1 MRYHFIGIGG
11 IGVGTLASLMI
22 DKGHQVSGSD
32 LKDSAMTAT
41 LREKGATVMI
51 GHSGQNVQDADYVV
65 YSSAVSAE
73 NPELKTAKSKRI
85 PILRRAELLAQI
97 MDNHVG
103 ITVAGAHGKTTTT
116 SMVSHLLLNAGLNPT
131 TAVGG
136 ILNNSES
143 HNANLGGGKY
153 FVAEVDE
160 SDGSFLYFSPQYS
173 IVTNID
179 FEHLDFYHTWDN
191 IVKAYEQFV
200 ARTQPDGLL
209 IGCGD
214 DTRLKEML
222 IKGKRK
228 YLTYG
233 FSPVNDLHTESMNF
247 VNNQEC
253 FWEFD
258 CVFKNQKL
266 PRFQLTI
273 PGQHNILNAMA
284 CITLG
289 LQLGIDPQVI
299 QKSIKSFAGV
309 KRRFQR
315 KGTVNDI
322 LVVDDYGHHPTEIV
336 ATLKAAHSVKKN
348 RLITVFQ
355 PHRYSRTKF
364 LMQDFVSALSQ
375 TDVLILTDI
384 YAASEEPIPG
394 ITSEVL
400 LGKIHDHGQKDAV
413 YLKKDEI
420 AAHLLKIVRP
430 GDLVL
435 TLGAGDVYRSGEELL
450 KELQKQPLGQR
461 PIGSR

>member
-1 MRYHFIGIGG
+1 MHYHFIGIGG

-32 LKDSAMTAT
+32 LKDSAMTAM
-41 LREKGATVMI
+41 LREKGAIVMI
-51 GHSGQNVQDADYVV
+51 GHQAQNVQDADYVV
-65 YSSAVSAE
+65 YSSAVAAE
-73 NPELKTAKSKRI
+73 NPELKTARDRRI
-85 PILRRAELLAQI
+85 PVLRRAELLAQI

-116 SMVSHLLLNAGLNPT
+116 SMVSHLLLDAGLNPT

-136 ILNNSES
+136 ILNGQSY
-143 HNANLGGGKY
+143 NANLGGGTY

-160 SDGSFLYFSPQYS
+160 SDGSFLYFNPQYS
-173 IVTNID
+173 IITNID
-179 FEHLDFYHTWDN
+179 FEHLDYYHTWDN
-191 IVKAYEQFV
+191 IVKAYEKFV
-200 ARTQPDGLL
+200 ARTQPEGLL

-214 DTRLKEML
+214 DTRLKEIL
-222 IKGKRK
+222 LKSNRE

-233 FSPVNDLHTESMNF
+233 FSSVNDLHTESMQF
-247 VNNQEC
+247 VNNEQC
-253 FWEFD
+253 YWEFE
-258 CVFKNQKL
+258 CVFKNKKL

-289 LQLGIDPQVI
+289 LRLGIEPEI
-299 QKSIKSFAGV
+299 IRMSLKSFAGV

-315 KGTVNDI
+315 KGTANDI
-322 LVVDDYGHHPTEIV
+322 QVFDDYGHHPTEII
-336 ATLKAAHSVKKN
+336 ATLKAAHSVKKS

-364 LMQDFVSALSQ
+364 LMEDFVKALSQ
-375 TDVLILTDI
+375 TDTLILTDI

-400 LGKIHDHGQKDAV
+400 LEKICRDGQKDAI
-413 YLKKDEI
+413 YLKKEDI
-420 AAHLLKIVRP
+420 AAHLLRIVRP

-435 TLGAGDVYRSGEELL
+435 TLGAGDIYRVGEDLF
-450 KELQKQPLGQR
+450 KELQKQPT
-461 PIGSR
+461 GSK

>member
-1 MRYHFIGIGG
+1 MKYHFIGIGG

-32 LKDSAMTAT
+32 LKDSAMTAK
-41 LREKGATVMI
+41 LRDKGAVVTL
-51 GHSGQNVQDADYVV
+51 GHHAQNVGDADYVV
-65 YSSAVSAE
+65 YSSAVSE
-73 NPELKTAKSKRI
+73 QNPELIIAKERSI
-85 PILRRAELLAQI
+85 PILRRAQLLAQI

-116 SMVSHLLLNAGLNPT
+116 SMVSHLLLDAGLNPT

-136 ILNNSES
+136 ILNGES
-143 HNANLGGGKY
+143 YNANLGGGKY

-200 ARTQPDGLL
+200 ARTQPEGML

-222 IKGKRK
+222 IKGQRK

-247 VNNQEC
+247 VNNAEC

-258 CVFKNQKL
+258 CIFKNQKL

-289 LQLGIDPQVI
+289 LQLGIDHQVI

-315 KGTVNDI
+315 KGTISEVT
-322 LVVDDYGHHPTEIV
+322 VVDDYGHHPTEIV

-348 RLITVFQ
+348 RLVTVFQ
-355 PHRYSRTKF
+355 PHRFSRTKF
-364 LMQDFVSALSQ
+364 LMEDFVSALSQ

-384 YAASEEPIPG
+384 YAASEEPIVG

-400 LGKIHDHGQKDAV
+400 LQKIHQHGHREAV
-413 YLKKDEI
+413 YLKKDDI

-435 TLGAGDVYRSGEELL
+435 TLGAGDIYRCGEELL
-450 KELQKQPLGQR
+450 KELEQQPT
-461 PIGSR
+461 GSK